1 MLKVLIVQEPHL
13 SNILNGHKTW
23 EIRRQ
28 NTNIRGLIGLG
39 RNEEMY
45 GKAVL
50 KDSFLMSVQ
59 DLMKHQD
66 KHLVSPQWLK
76 KYAKGKNNLFVW
88 LLEKAERLEK
98 PIKIPRSYGNWVLY
112 DNKS

>member
-13 SNILNGHKTW
+13 SNILSGRKIW

-28 NTNIRGLIGLG
+28 NTKVRGLIGLG
-39 RNEEMY
+39 RNGEMY
-45 GKAVL
+45 GKALL
-50 KDSFLMSVQ
+50 KDSFSRSIE
-59 DLMKHQD
+59 DLTKHQD

-76 KYAKGKNNLFVW
+76 DYAKEKNSLFVW
-88 LLEKAERLEK
+88 VLEEVKRLEK

-112 DNKS
+112 EKT